1 MPIFSS
7 MAPQKIGLRSP
18 GAVRVRQ
25 ELRHQEQRDALRAFR
40 CVRQARQ
47 HQVDDVFRHVVF
59 AGRDE
64 DLRAGD
70 FVGAVGL
77 RLGLR
82 AQQAQVGAAVGF
94 GQAHG
99 AGPFAR
105 DQLRQVELLL
115 VVGAV
120 LLQALVG
127 AVRQARVHR
136 PGLVRRVQHLVEGV
150 VQRHRQALAAV
161 FRIAG
166 QRGPAAFHVLFI
178 RFLEAL
184 RRGDGLGG
192 GVVVAA
198 FAVAGVV
205 QREQHFLREFRAFL
219 EHLVDDVGVDFLVRR
234 QVLELFGD
242 VQEFMQNE
250 LHIPDWRDVL
260 THVVLLTKVMIG
272 GYLVGIAVILDQARE
287 AAVRAVDGAGNAQE
301 AGIVVHRQHQ
311 AVHLVDQLLGSVSG
325 LQVAAVDGLLGAA
338 HQGALPDRAPCRPA
352 RRGSG
357 PDGRRI
363 RRRR

>member
-1 MPIFSS
+1 

-18 GAVRVRQ
+18 RRAVRVRQ

-47 HQVDDVFRHVVF
+47 HQVDDVLRHVVL

-70 FVGAVGL
+70 LVGAVGL

-105 DQLRQVELLL
+105 DQLRQVLALLF
-115 VVGAV
+115 VGAV
-120 LLQALVG
+120 FLQALVG
-127 AVRQARVHR
+127 AVRQARVHG
-136 PGLVRRVQHLVEGV
+136 PGLVGRVQHLVEGV
-150 VQRHRQALAAV
+150 VQSHRQALAAV

-166 QRGPAAFHVLFI
+166 QRRPAAFDVLLI

-184 RRGDGLGG
+184 RRGHGLGG
-192 GVVVAA
+192 GVEVAA

-205 QREQHFLREFRAFL
+205 QREQHFLRELRAFFQ
-219 EHLVDDVGVDFLVRR
+219 HLVDDVGVDFLVGR
-234 QVLELFGD
+234 QVLEFFGD
-242 VQEFMQNE
+242 VEELMQHE

-260 THVVLLTKVMIG
+260 THGVLLT
-272 GYLVGIAVILDQARE
+272 R
-287 AAVRAVDGAGNAQE
+287 
-301 AGIVVHRQHQ
+301 
-311 AVHLVDQLLGSVSG
+311 
-325 LQVAAVDGLLGAA
+325 
-338 HQGALPDRAPCRPA
+338 
-352 RRGSG
+352 
-357 PDGRRI
+357 
-363 RRRR
+363 